1 MDNEER
7 NKKLIEYLDKKVREI
22 DGYYPKL
29 NVKAKADRASARVL
43 ASPGTFD
50 EVKEKLDK
58 TLDKLIADY
67 EEKCLE
73 MEQDV
78 MAARD
83 KFDGE
88 MTKHDIESGNLNFFG
103 ETFEFILIEVFKLYE
118 EIVNDNTIKDEDKYF
133 KFTERYSEMLNMLR
147 QKVKTFLACQFRNAI
162 AIGEY
167 QGRKEDPLLYVVTEL
182 FRGYDSLNY
191 STVANLY
198 KIFKD
203 DLTIVGTEFASN
215 MYSTIRVNEPIY
227 YSSDYKYISNSLVFN
242 FEYLDIVFAYAKEHG
257 KELKFN
263 NFLCPLIVPENL
275 EESVK
280 KIPSEYRK
288 SFILDFIEDYVI
300 NIRKYLDSHGYKLRQ
315 FEAIKDIANNSS
327 DGGNCETTSFWSK
340 YVGEDYYIDILRI
353 VKKYLDNVEVM
364 YSDYNEYLEYKA
376 KHICGIVNSIRS
388 VEKRE
393 DIVLLNSLGLESHFD
408 EFIEELGRELRITDL
423 YESMPLY
430 ASLNIPLYRTEYNY
444 RLMDIEDVTI
454 KDNFIDTML
463 YVDGKCG
470 IRGLMAIGNSD
481 FLISNL
487 GEDNETSFVNYC
499 GEPKREYN
507 LLCDRYTGRV
517 LLSSLT
523 EPEVLIFTDEKVS
536 KPEKEVPRNVIRYSN
551 RDDKGFAT
559 TLFLIVLAII
569 LFFVLALST
578 YFVIFY

>member
-7 NKKLIEYLDKKVREI
+7 NNKLVEYLDKKVREI

-29 NVKAKADRASARVL
+29 NVKAKADRASAKIL
-43 ASPGTFD
+43 ASSGTFE
-50 EVKEKLDK
+50 EVREKLDK
-58 TLDKLIADY
+58 TLDKLIEDY
-67 EEKCLE
+67 EAKCLE
-73 MEQDV
+73 IEQDV
-78 MAARD
+78 MQARD
-83 KFDGE
+83 KFDEE
-88 MTKHDIESGNLNFFG
+88 MAKHDVESGNLNFFG

-118 EIVNDNTIKDEDKYF
+118 TIVNDNSISDEDKYF
-133 KFTERYSEMLNMLR
+133 KFTERYSEMINMLR
-147 QKVKTFLACQFRNAI
+147 QRTKAFLSSQFRNAI
-162 AIGEY
+162 ALGEY

-215 MYSTIRVNEPIY
+215 MYFTIKVSEPIY
-227 YSSDYKYISNSLVFN
+227 YSNDYKYVSNPLVFD
-242 FEYLDIVFAYAKEHG
+242 FDYLDIVFSYAKEHG

-275 EESVK
+275 EESVN
-280 KIPSEYRK
+280 KIPKEYRK
-288 SFILDFIEDYVI
+288 DFILDFIEDYVI
-300 NIRKYLDSHGYKLRQ
+300 NIKKYLDDHNYQLRQ
-315 FEAIKDIANNSS
+315 FEAIKDVANDDSN
-327 DGGNCETTSFWSK
+327 GGNVEVSSFWSK
-340 YVGEDYYIDILRI
+340 YLGEEYYIDILKI
-353 VKKYLDNVEVM
+353 VKRYLENVEVI
-364 YSDYNEYLEYKA
+364 YSDCNEYLEYKA
-376 KHICGIVNSIRS
+376 KHICGIVNSIRAI
-388 VEKRE
+388 ERKE
-393 DIVLLNSLGLESHFD
+393 NIVLLNSLGLESHFD
-408 EFIEELGRELRITDL
+408 EFIEELGRELKITDL
-423 YESMPLY
+423 YETMPLY
-430 ASLNIPLYRTEYNY
+430 ANLNIPLYRTEYNY

-470 IRGLMAIGNSD
+470 IRGLMSIGNSD

-523 EPEVLIFTDEKVS
+523 EPEVLIFTDEKIS
-536 KPEKEVPRNVIRYSN
+536 KPDKEEPKNIIRYSN
-551 RDDKGFAT
+551 RDDRGFAT
-559 TLFLIVLAII
+559 TLFLIIIAVILVVL
-569 LFFVLALST
+569 LALSA
-578 YFVIFY
+578 YFIMFF